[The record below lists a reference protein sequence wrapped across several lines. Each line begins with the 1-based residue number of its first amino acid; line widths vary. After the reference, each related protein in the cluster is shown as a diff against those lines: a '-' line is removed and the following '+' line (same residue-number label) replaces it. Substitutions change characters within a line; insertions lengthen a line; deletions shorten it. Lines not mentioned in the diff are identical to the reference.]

1 VRFLES
7 VIPVTSQASVFQIV
21 ILRGG
26 ALGDIVL
33 TLPILRALRAFYPGC
48 FITFFAPYPQA
59 TLAAGY
65 ADRLVDL
72 NSAGLVGLFNR
83 DAVLP
88 DAVLKY
94 LRADLTISYLSDP
107 ERVVERQFLVS
118 TTARFLQGPF
128 RLDLERCPAVEQLAR
143 PLRVLGIDSID
154 PVPRLTVSSARPSPG
169 RVAIHP
175 GSGSPK
181 KNWPLNHW
189 AQLLAKLMPSFDEVL
204 LVAGEAD
211 TDIAQAKNRLIPV
224 DKLRLC
230 VNRSLSEL
238 VAELSQATLFVG
250 HDSGVTHVAAATGIR
265 TIALFGPTDPII
277 WSPNGDHV
285 TVIQSP
291 DRTMTGLAVETVLE
305 TLRPLNLKPAT

>member
-1 VRFLES
+1 LEI
-7 VIPVTSQASVFQIV
+7 VVF
-21 ILRGG
+21 RGG

-33 TLPILRALRAFYPGC
+33 TLPILGALRAFYPGC

-59 TLAAGY
+59 TLAAGF
-65 ADRLVDL
+65 ADRIIDL
-72 NSAGLVGLFNR
+72 NSASLVGLFN
-83 DAVLP
+83 P
-88 DAVLKY
+88 DVVPADGILKY

-107 ERVVERQFLVS
+107 ERVIESQFLAS
-118 TTARFLQGPF
+118 TTGNFLQGPF

-154 PVPRLTVSSARPSPG
+154 PVPRLTVPFAGPSPG
-169 RVAIHP
+169 RLAIHP

-189 AQLLAKLMPSFDEVL
+189 AQLLAKLMPSFDDVL

-211 TDIAQAKNRLIPV
+211 TEIAQAINPLIPA

-230 VNRSLSEL
+230 VNRSLSDL

-250 HDSGVTHVAAATGIR
+250 HDSGVSHVAAATGIR

-285 TVIQSP
+285 TVVQSP
-291 DRTMTGLAVETVLE
+291 DRTMAGLAVETVLE
-305 TLRPLNLKPAT
+305 TVRPLNLKP

>member
-1 VRFLES
+1 LEI
-7 VIPVTSQASVFQIV
+7 VVF
-21 ILRGG
+21 RGG

-33 TLPILRALRAFYPGC
+33 TLPILGALRAFYPGC

-59 TLAAGY
+59 TLAVGF
-65 ADRLVDL
+65 ADRIIDL
-72 NSAGLVGLFNR
+72 NSASLVGLFN
-83 DAVLP
+83 P
-88 DAVLKY
+88 DVVPADGLLKY
-94 LRADLTISYLSDP
+94 LRADLTISYLSDL
-107 ERVVERQFLVS
+107 ERVIKRRFFAS
-118 TTARFLQGPF
+118 TTANFLQGPF

-154 PVPRLTVSSARPSPG
+154 PVPPLTVPSAGPSPG
-169 RVAIHP
+169 RLAIHP

-189 AQLLAKLMPSFDEVL
+189 AQLLAKSMPSFDDVL

-211 TDIAQAKNRLIPV
+211 TEIAQAIIPLIPA
-224 DKLRLC
+224 DKLRRCL
-230 VNRSLSEL
+230 NRSLSDL
-238 VAELSQATLFVG
+238 VTELSQATLFVG
-250 HDSGVTHVAAATGIR
+250 HDSGVSHVAAATGIR

-291 DRTMTGLAVETVLE
+291 DRTMAGLAVETVLE
-305 TLRPLNLKPAT
+305 ALRPLNLKP

>member
-1 VRFLES
+1 LEI
-7 VIPVTSQASVFQIV
+7 VVF
-21 ILRGG
+21 RGG

-33 TLPILRALRAFYPGC
+33 TLPILGALRAFYPGC

-59 TLAAGY
+59 TLAAGF
-65 ADRLVDL
+65 ADRIIDL
-72 NSAGLVGLFNR
+72 NSASLVGLFN
-83 DAVLP
+83 P
-88 DAVLKY
+88 DVVPADGLLKY

-107 ERVVERQFLVS
+107 ERVIERQFLAS
-118 TTARFLQGPF
+118 PTANFLQGPF

-154 PVPRLTVSSARPSPG
+154 SVPRLTMPSAGPSPG
-169 RVAIHP
+169 RLAIHP
-175 GSGSPK
+175 GSGSSK

-189 AQLLAKLMPSFDEVL
+189 AQLLAKLMPSFDDVL

-211 TDIAQAKNRLIPV
+211 TEIAQAINPLIPA

-230 VNRSLSEL
+230 VNRSLSDL
-238 VAELSQATLFVG
+238 VAELNQATLFVG
-250 HDSGVTHVAAATGIR
+250 HDSGISHVAAATGIR

-277 WSPNGDHV
+277 WSPNGDQV

-291 DRTMTGLAVETVLE
+291 DRTMAGLAVETVLE
-305 TLRPLNLKPAT
+305 ALRSLNLRT

>member
-1 VRFLES
+1 M
-7 VIPVTSQASVFQIV
+7 
-21 ILRGG
+21 
-26 ALGDIVL
+26 
-33 TLPILRALRAFYPGC
+33 
-48 FITFFAPYPQA
+48 
-59 TLAAGY
+59 
-65 ADRLVDL
+65 
-72 NSAGLVGLFNR
+72 VGLFNR
-83 DAVLP
+83 DSILS
-88 DAVLKY
+88 DAVTKY

-107 ERVVERQFLVS
+107 ERVIESKFLAS
-118 TTARFLQGPF
+118 SSAQFLQGPF

-154 PVPRLTVSSARPSPG
+154 PVPRLTMSSAGPSPG
-169 RVAIHP
+169 RLAIHP

-189 AQLLAKLMPSFDEVL
+189 AQLLVKLIPFFDDVL

-211 TDIAQAKNRLIPV
+211 TKIAQALKPLMPA

-230 VNRSLSEL
+230 VDRSLSDL
-238 VAELSQATLFVG
+238 VAELSRATLFVG
-250 HDSGVTHVAAATGIR
+250 HDSGVTHIAAATGIC

-291 DRTMTGLAVETVLE
+291 DRTMAGLAVETVLE
-305 TLRPLNLKPAT
+305 TLRPLNLKLRT

>member
-1 VRFLES
+1 LEI
-7 VIPVTSQASVFQIV
+7 VVF
-21 ILRGG
+21 RGG
-26 ALGDIVL
+26 ALGDVVL
-33 TLPILRALRAFYPGC
+33 TLPILGALRAFYPEC
-48 FITFFAPYPQA
+48 FITFFAPDPQA
-59 TLAAGY
+59 TLAAGF
-65 ADRLVDL
+65 ADRIIDL
-72 NSAGLVGLFNR
+72 NSASLVGLFN
-83 DAVLP
+83 P
-88 DAVLKY
+88 DVVPADGLLKY

-107 ERVVERQFLVS
+107 ERLIERQFLPS
-118 TTARFLQGPF
+118 TTANFVQGPF

-154 PVPRLTVSSARPSPG
+154 PVPRLTVPSAGPSPS
-169 RVAIHP
+169 RLAIHP

-181 KNWPLNHW
+181 KNWPLHHW
-189 AQLLAKLMPSFDEVL
+189 TRLLAKLMPSFDDVL

-211 TDIAQAKNRLIPV
+211 TEIAQAINPLIPA

-230 VNRSLSEL
+230 VNRSLSDL

-250 HDSGVTHVAAATGIR
+250 HDSGVSHVAAATGIR

-291 DRTMTGLAVETVLE
+291 DRTMAGLPVETVLE

>member
-1 VRFLES
+1 VPFLES
-7 VIPVTSQASVFQIV
+7 VLPVISQTSVFQIV

-65 ADRLVDL
+65 ADRLLDL
-72 NSAGLVGLFNR
+72 NSASLVGLFNR

-88 DAVLKY
+88 DAAIKY

-107 ERVVERQFLVS
+107 ERLIEGKVLVS
-118 TTARFLQGPF
+118 TSAKFLQGPF

-154 PVPRLTVSSARPSPG
+154 PVPRLMGSFARPSPG
-169 RVAIHP
+169 RLAIHP

-181 KNWPLNHW
+181 KNWPLHHW
-189 AQLLAKLMPSFDEVL
+189 AQLLVKLMPSFDDVL

-211 TDIAQAKNRLIPV
+211 TEIAQAIKPLMPA

-230 VNRSLSEL
+230 VNRSLPDL
-238 VAELSQATLFVG
+238 VAELSQAALFVG

-265 TIALFGPTDPII
+265 TIALFGPTDPIV
-277 WSPNGDHV
+277 WSPNGEHV

-291 DRTMTGLAVETVLE
+291 DRTMAGLPVETVLE
-305 TLRPLNLKPAT
+305 MLRPLNLKPIT

>member
-1 VRFLES
+1 LEI
-7 VIPVTSQASVFQIV
+7 VVF
-21 ILRGG
+21 RGG

-33 TLPILRALRAFYPGC
+33 TLPVLGALRAFYPGC

-59 TLAAGY
+59 TLAAGF
-65 ADRLVDL
+65 ADRIIDL
-72 NSAGLVGLFNR
+72 NSASLVGLFNL
-83 DAVLP
+83 DVVPSDDL
-88 DAVLKY
+88 LKY
-94 LRADLTISYLSDP
+94 LRADLSISYLSDP
-107 ERVVERQFLVS
+107 GKVIESRLLAAP
-118 TTARFLQGPF
+118 TTKFLQGPF
-128 RLDLERCPAVEQLAR
+128 RLDLERRPAVEQLTQ

-154 PVPRLTVSSARPSPG
+154 PVPRLTLSSARPSPG

-175 GSGSPK
+175 GSGSPM

-189 AQLLAKLMPSFDEVL
+189 AQLLQKLMPSFDEVL

-211 TDIAQAKNRLIPV
+211 TETAAAIKPLIPA

-230 VNRSLSEL
+230 VNRSLSDL

-291 DRTMTGLAVETVLE
+291 DRTMAGLAVETVLE
-305 TLRPLNLKPAT
+305 TLRPLNLKPGT

>member
-1 VRFLES
+1 LEI
-7 VIPVTSQASVFQIV
+7 VVF
-21 ILRGG
+21 RGG

-33 TLPILRALRAFYPGC
+33 TLPILGALRAFYPGC

-59 TLAAGY
+59 TLAAGF
-65 ADRLVDL
+65 ADRIIDL
-72 NSAGLVGLFNR
+72 NSASLVGLFN
-83 DAVLP
+83 P
-88 DAVLKY
+88 DVVPADGLLKY

-107 ERVVERQFLVS
+107 ERVIERRFFAS
-118 TTARFLQGPF
+118 TTANFLQGPF

-143 PLRVLGIDSID
+143 PLRGLGIDSID
-154 PVPRLTVSSARPSPG
+154 PVPLLTVPSAGPSPG
-169 RVAIHP
+169 RLAIHP
-175 GSGSPK
+175 GSGSPE

-189 AQLLAKLMPSFDEVL
+189 AQLLAKLMPSFDDVL

-211 TDIAQAKNRLIPV
+211 TEVAQAINSLIPT

-230 VNRSLSEL
+230 ANRSLSDL

-250 HDSGVTHVAAATGIR
+250 HDSGVSHVAAATGIR

-291 DRTMTGLAVETVLE
+291 DRTMAGLAVETVLE
-305 TLRPLNLKPAT
+305 ALLPLNLKP

>member
-1 VRFLES
+1 LEI
-7 VIPVTSQASVFQIV
+7 VVF
-21 ILRGG
+21 RGG

-33 TLPILRALRAFYPGC
+33 TLPILGALRAFYPGC

-59 TLAAGY
+59 TLAAGF
-65 ADRLVDL
+65 ADRIIDL
-72 NSAGLVGLFNR
+72 NSANLVGLFNR

-88 DAVLKY
+88 DSVLKY

-107 ERVVERQFLVS
+107 ERVERQFLAS
-118 TTARFLQGPF
+118 TTANFLQGPF

-143 PLRVLGIDSID
+143 PLRVLGIYSID
-154 PVPRLTVSSARPSPG
+154 PVLRLTVPSAGPSPG
-169 RVAIHP
+169 RLAIHP

-189 AQLLAKLMPSFDEVL
+189 AQLLAKLMPSFDDVL

-211 TDIAQAKNRLIPV
+211 TEIAQAINPLIPA

-230 VNRSLSEL
+230 VNRSLSDL

-250 HDSGVTHVAAATGIR
+250 HDSGVSHVAAATGIR

-291 DRTMTGLAVETVLE
+291 DRTMAGLAVETVLE
-305 TLRPLNLKPAT
+305 ALRPLNLKP

>member
-1 VRFLES
+1 LEI
-7 VIPVTSQASVFQIV
+7 VVF
-21 ILRGG
+21 RGG

-33 TLPILRALRAFYPGC
+33 TLPILGALRAFYPGC

-59 TLAAGY
+59 TLAAGF
-65 ADRLVDL
+65 ADRIIDL
-72 NSAGLVGLFNR
+72 NSASLVGLFN
-83 DAVLP
+83 P
-88 DAVLKY
+88 DVVPADGLLKY

-107 ERVVERQFLVS
+107 ERVIQRQFLAS
-118 TTARFLQGPF
+118 TTANFLQGPF

-154 PVPRLTVSSARPSPG
+154 PVPWLTVPSAGPSPG
-169 RVAIHP
+169 RLAIHP

-181 KNWPLNHW
+181 KNWPVTHW
-189 AQLLAKLMPSFDEVL
+189 AQLLAKLLPSFDDVL

-211 TDIAQAKNRLIPV
+211 TEIAQAISPLIPAE
-224 DKLRLC
+224 KLRLC
-230 VNRSLSEL
+230 VTRSLSDL

-250 HDSGVTHVAAATGIR
+250 HDSGVSHVAAATGIR

-277 WSPNGDHV
+277 WSPNGHHV

-291 DRTMTGLAVETVLE
+291 DRTMAGLGAETVLE
-305 TLRPLNLKPAT
+305 ALRPLNLKP

>member
-1 VRFLES
+1 LEI
-7 VIPVTSQASVFQIV
+7 VVF
-21 ILRGG
+21 RGG

-33 TLPILRALRAFYPGC
+33 TLPILGALRAFYPGC

-59 TLAAGY
+59 TLAAGF
-65 ADRLVDL
+65 ADRIIDL
-72 NSAGLVGLFNR
+72 NSASLVGLFN
-83 DAVLP
+83 P
-88 DAVLKY
+88 DVVPADGPLEY

-107 ERVVERQFLVS
+107 ERVIERQFLAS
-118 TTARFLQGPF
+118 TTGNFLQGPF

-154 PVPRLTVSSARPSPG
+154 PVPRLTVPSAGPSPG
-169 RVAIHP
+169 RLAIHP
-175 GSGSPK
+175 SSGSPK

-189 AQLLAKLMPSFDEVL
+189 AQLLARLMPSFEDVL

-211 TDIAQAKNRLIPV
+211 REIAEAVNPLIPV
-224 DKLRLC
+224 DKLRLSL
-230 VNRSLSEL
+230 NRSLSDL

-250 HDSGVTHVAAATGIR
+250 HDSGVSHVAAATGIR

-291 DRTMTGLAVETVLE
+291 DRTMAGLAVEAVLE
-305 TLRPLNLKPAT
+305 TLRPLT

>member
-1 VRFLES
+1 LEI
-7 VIPVTSQASVFQIV
+7 VVF
-21 ILRGG
+21 RGG

-33 TLPILRALRAFYPGC
+33 TLPILGALRAFYPGC

-59 TLAAGY
+59 TLAAGF
-65 ADRLVDL
+65 ADRIIDL
-72 NSAGLVGLFNR
+72 NSASLVGLFSR

-107 ERVVERQFLVS
+107 ERVERQLLAS
-118 TTARFLQGPF
+118 TTANFLQGPF

-143 PLRVLGIDSID
+143 PLRVLGIYSID
-154 PVPRLTVSSARPSPG
+154 PVPRLTVPSAGPSPG

-189 AQLLAKLMPSFDEVL
+189 AQLLAKLMPSFDDVL

-211 TDIAQAKNRLIPV
+211 MEIAEAINPLIPA

-230 VNRSLSEL
+230 VNRSLSDL

-250 HDSGVTHVAAATGIR
+250 HDSGVSHVAAATGIR

-291 DRTMTGLAVETVLE
+291 DRTMAGLAVETVLE
-305 TLRPLNLKPAT
+305 TLRPLNLKP